1 MKTEQFNKLNK
12 KEKQALYKKDYQ
24 RQKNTTRQFGLKF
37 SKSVDWRIIHKLE
50 EQDSYRQYIKS
61 LIEKD
66 LTEEEIARYDAIQ
79 EQELAKI
86 REAKKNK

>member
-12 KEKQALYKKDYQ
+12 KEKQALYKANYLREKSS
-24 RQKNTTRQFGLKF
+24 TRQFTLKF
-37 SKSVDWRIIHKLE
+37 AKSTNWRIIHKLE
-50 EQDSYRQYIKS
+50 EQDNVAQYIKG

>member
-12 KEKQALYKKDYQ
+12 KEKQALYKKNYEL
-24 RQKNTTRQFGLKF
+24 QKSN
-37 SKSVDWRIIHKLE
+37 SKRYTLQCFYSNNWRIIHKLE
-50 EQDSYRQYIKS
+50 EQDNVAQYIKG